1 MSDFTDAVE
10 EFNTVDFTDAMS
22 GVAKISNYISALL
35 CRVEHLT
42 NENEFLKSLTGSF
55 WTGDVPD
62 SATLDH
68 MILAKAGRLRL
79 EAKSKVCT
87 LLGG

>member
-1 MSDFTDAVE
+1 MNDFTDAVE
-10 EFNTVDFTDAMS
+10 GLE
-22 GVAKISNYISALL
+22 KIDGYITTLL
-35 CRVEHLT
+35 RKVESLT
-42 NENEFLKSLTGSF
+42 NENEFLKSLTSSF

-68 MILAKAGRLRL
+68 LILAKYGRVRL
-79 EAKSKVCT
+79 EGRSKVCT